1 MTVIELGLLI
11 FLAGICAGLA
21 QFITGATRGGCP
33 VSVGTAFIGGYVG
46 PRIAEWFGWAEP
58 FTLRFLDSAF
68 PVVTSA
74 VGAVG
79 LAVLVNIIT
88 HGRRY

>member
-1 MTVIELGLLI
+1 MTLIELGLLVL
-11 FLAGICAGLA
+11 LAATCAGLA

-33 VSVGTAFIGGYVG
+33 VSVGAAFIGGFAG

-58 FTLRFLDSAF
+58 FTLAFLDSAF

-74 VGAVG
+74 VGALG